1 MSTRAASWLA
11 WSAWAFCVAL
21 AVLAI
26 LLDFYTPPTKNDP
39 NFHEKAHSVKGDVAS
54 PLVLERNDPVSFAML
69 SSALLVSPLIGDSVH
84 RMRSVLIRT
93 NRRCCNLRSAL
104 SSLGNLVATFL

>member
-69 SSALLVSPLIGDSVH
+69 SSAVNTLEMVVGDVSDRPDPSMRRIADALRVT
-84 RMRSVLIRT
+84 RRSV
-93 NRRCCNLRSAL
+93 
-104 SSLGNLVATFL
+104 